1 MKVYAVSPTAGSATP
16 AIVAAVGL
24 PPHRRQVRFIIA
36 ARSKAEAFRML
47 SARKV
52 GPDSVRDP
60 ELAVGMGDDVDL
72 LASVDLLSAPVV
84 YAVEGTGVIGEVVRV
99 EEDGSPTVV
108 GRIERAGGD
117 VYGPLRFVPT
127 AAGLDPP
134 PWTEPMT
141 LDDVAKVVAAKL
153 GIDLFDATET
163 VRDCAP
169 SVFDALGFEYEPGK
183 HRGDGVKFFLSSEV
197 VGALIGAAED
207 QYAST
212 QADRQ
217 AVLDGLR
224 ENKDRVEA
232 INAELAELRLQRG
245 KLAGRAIEL
254 DIISA
259 AAEMLDVTGP
269 RIYQL
274 RDAAAVQEANRKRQ
288 VAAAGKPGVVGKW
301 VRFQLKHSDQANQ
314 WNADRHEE
322 FLVGEAKLAY
332 DGFVNVTVE
341 GWRHGHRVPREHIE
355 IAAPACSICMD
366 PRTIGMTGPALSVH
380 QLAQHGA

>member
-1 MKVYAVSPTAGSATP
+1 MKVYAVSPTSGVASP

-24 PPHRRQVRFIIA
+24 PPHRRQVRLIIA

-60 ELAVGMGDDVDL
+60 ELAAGMGDDVDL

-84 YAVEGTGVIGEVVRV
+84 YAVEGVGVLGEVVRV

-108 GRIERAGGD
+108 GRIERVGGD
-117 VYGPLRFVPT
+117 TYGPLRFVPT

-134 PWTEPMT
+134 PWTESMT
-141 LDDVAKVVAAKL
+141 LDDVAKAVAEKL
-153 GIDLFDATET
+153 RIDLFDATEA

-169 SVFDALGFEYEPGK
+169 SVFDALGFEYEPRK
-183 HRGDGVKFFLSSEV
+183 HEGDGVKFFLPAEV
-197 VGALIGAAED
+197 VNALIAAAED
-207 QYAST
+207 QYAGEQS
-212 QADRQ
+212 DRQ

-245 KLAGRAIEL
+245 RLAGRAIDL
-254 DIISA
+254 DIIAA
-259 AAEMLDVTGP
+259 AAEVLDVTGP

-288 VAAAGKPGVVGKW
+288 VAAAEKPGVVGKM
-301 VRFQLKHSDQANQ
+301 VRFRLKHSDQANQ

-322 FLVGEAKLAY
+322 FLLGEAKLAY
-332 DGFVNVTVE
+332 DGYVNVSVD
-341 GWRHGHRVPREHIE
+341 GWRFGHRVSREHIE
-355 IAAPACSICMD
+355 IAVPACSICSD
-366 PRTIGMTGPALSVH
+366 PRTIGMTSAALSVH
-380 QLAQHGA
+380 QMARHGA